1 MGGLFKLRKFKIGK
15 SKIKAVYFMYSLLKG
30 VNILKNLYLCSFIL
44 GIALSGCASHTTPY
58 SVEDPT
64 IFGNYLG
71 PSTAKMMQ
79 MNLARYWTSYYK
91 AQEASGYTII
101 GKDLKIV
108 ISTAGSQVVP
118 NKEFDKVLRNIGGQL
133 ILVTKYNL
141 ETQIS
146 STQAYSQFFK
156 EGTTLSRTLCSD
168 FFRRASRASSYRQGS
183 KSGINI
189 TGGLISGIMGLAGTA
204 SSVVGGTSLLFSS
217 LESGFDAYDSAF
229 IVTADFG
236 LMERLVKEKQE
247 AYRDKVNLKA
257 FTHVS
262 DVTYALNQY
271 TYYCTFTGMKAIL
284 DEAVTESIKSTQA
297 NQLSPES
304 RAAVSEFT
312 TQLLASELAKSNVVS
327 AEAQKEK
334 KRSLDSKQVEFIL
347 LYETKHDLGNTIKE
361 KEIEIGNLQTKLSG
375 LTREKQAE
383 AAKELETLKT
393 ALTEA
398 REVGKSLNAE
408 YDSLAK
414 ELKKIDKAI
423 TETNNEQ

>member
-1 MGGLFKLRKFKIGK
+1 
-15 SKIKAVYFMYSLLKG
+15 
-30 VNILKNLYLCSFIL
+30 
-44 GIALSGCASHTTPY
+44 
-58 SVEDPT
+58 
-64 IFGNYLG
+64 
-71 PSTAKMMQ
+71 
-79 MNLARYWTSYYK
+79 
-91 AQEASGYTII
+91 
-101 GKDLKIV
+101 
-108 ISTAGSQVVP
+108 
-118 NKEFDKVLRNIGGQL
+118 
-133 ILVTKYNL
+133 
-141 ETQIS
+141 
-146 STQAYSQFFK
+146 
-156 EGTTLSRTLCSD
+156 
-168 FFRRASRASSYRQGS
+168 
-183 KSGINI
+183 
-189 TGGLISGIMGLAGTA
+189 LISGIMGLAGTA

-347 LYETKHDLGNTIKE
+347 LYETKNDLGNTIKE